1 MPRRELEIT
10 SGYVGDEK
18 VAIGNLREKRR
29 AKVKMNG
36 VNVGNTKKISGS
48 EFRPRHR
55 NGSKKIFICV
65 TWFWFGGD
73 TDWALYDVGPTQQEE
88 EQKQKKVGNTM
99 SSSNLRDLQ
108 RELENKAND
117 LSKLQKEIAKNH
129 QMRKKYTIQLGENEL
144 VLKELD
150 LLKEDANVYKLIGPV
165 LVKQD
170 LAEANA
176 NVRKRI
182 EYISAEFKSAK
193 IETTPPT
200 LDTLSSMWKGSNLE
214 TAKQLNCTI
223 LPSLVLLYG
232 SSPALPWNF
241 GSNWVIFGFNSK
253 LQPLEHVESG
263 YTEAGSLHLGLSA
276 SFKFSLTLQVYVSQ
290 INWFWFNRLDSLVNR
305 KRLDATVQDLEEKQN
320 SKKDTILKL
329 QQRIQSLQSGK
340 GKA

>member
-1 MPRRELEIT
+1 
-10 SGYVGDEK
+10 
-18 VAIGNLREKRR
+18 
-29 AKVKMNG
+29 
-36 VNVGNTKKISGS
+36 
-48 EFRPRHR
+48 
-55 NGSKKIFICV
+55 
-65 TWFWFGGD
+65 
-73 TDWALYDVGPTQQEE
+73 
-88 EQKQKKVGNTM
+88 M

-182 EYISAEFKSAK
+182 EYISAE
-193 IETTPPT
+193 
-200 LDTLSSMWKGSNLE
+200 L
-214 TAKQLNCTI
+214 
-223 LPSLVLLYG
+223 
-232 SSPALPWNF
+232 
-241 GSNWVIFGFNSK
+241 
-253 LQPLEHVESG
+253 
-263 YTEAGSLHLGLSA
+263 
-276 SFKFSLTLQVYVSQ
+276 
-290 INWFWFNRLDSLVNR
+290 